1 MKQST
6 MSING
11 TAINQELLTVFFIF
25 NSLIKLGVLSSQYFF
40 FLCCMLRFLNHL
52 VQWNSC
58 NFPLILR
65 QDSARGLALFKS
77 VITSHFLFRRFLCW
91 LVLIYLFIMFIVC
104 SSRTCKGSSKFEWK
118 VGDCWSNYQGWF
130 AFFYCRFVGKL
141 DITSFQREMIALIFV
156 ISCQYI
162 WLYLRNDFF
171 FLL

>member
-1 MKQST
+1 MLKIMNLHYET
-6 MSING
+6 INHV
-11 TAINQELLTVFFIF
+11 NKWDCY
-25 NSLIKLGVLSSQYFF
+25 KLGVVNSIFYLQLSNKIRSSFLTIYF

-141 DITSFQREMIALIFV
+141 DITSF
-156 ISCQYI
+156 
-162 WLYLRNDFF
+162 
-171 FLL
+171 